1 MSVGCVPMKQE
12 LQSVKQSRDGLH
24 LESHGVTRLLQRV
37 TGAGPGQRQRPGRN
51 PLHRPRREGGGT
63 SIRAW
68 TVGEDLSSGVK

>member
-24 LESHGVTRLLQRV
+24 LEFSRGHPAPAESDRSRARAEAETRQEP
-37 TGAGPGQRQRPGRN
+37 TAPA
-51 PLHRPRREGGGT
+51 RREGGGT

-68 TVGEDLSSGVK
+68 TVGEDLSSGG